1 MTSSYTILLLFQV
14 QIHSTIIFI
23 SILSKR
29 LNIILSSAYRRP
41 IIVVFSVTIIFAKFR
56 RGPPLTIG
64 CRWDEKNR
72 HFNKYL
78 ALSQKWY
85 KIWPYLLWNANRKS
99 YTRFWMVQ
107 FSMTLS
113 DLWRSFRVQLLGYFV
128 CAADAWPVLIV
139 MVIACNGQSLTNQV
153 IHIKYFAVFKP
164 QLAIARLRLYASE
177 LSICLSVCRQNA
189 KKRDFLKN

>member
-64 CRWDEKNR
+64 CRWDEKIVILINISLYLRNDTKYGHIYYGMRIGNR
-72 HFNKYL
+72 TQGFE
-78 ALSQKWY
+78 WY
-85 KIWPYLLWNANRKS
+85 N
-99 YTRFWMVQ
+99 FQ
-107 FSMTLS
+107 
-113 DLWRSFRVQLLGYFV
+113 
-128 CAADAWPVLIV
+128 
-139 MVIACNGQSLTNQV
+139 
-153 IHIKYFAVFKP
+153 
-164 QLAIARLRLYASE
+164 
-177 LSICLSVCRQNA
+177 
-189 KKRDFLKN
+189 